1 MVLDTSAVIA
11 ILQDEPERRRFI
23 AAIEAAET
31 RRLSAASFVEASI
44 VREARV
50 GPAGVRDLDLFVA
63 KASIDLAPVDAE
75 QAHLA
80 RRAWRLYGKGRHL
93 AQLNFGD
100 CFAYALAI
108 SMGEALLYKGSDFGR
123 TDVLRH
129 PDSSDP

>member
-31 RRLSAASFVEASI
+31 RRLSAASFVAASI

-75 QAHLA
+75 QAHRA
-80 RRAWRLYGKGRHL
+80 RRAWRQYGKGRHL